1 MSLSPYS
8 LIRVCFSP
16 LRLLALGVL
25 LISSCTAQTE
35 QDQVLYEKSE
45 QASFALKE
53 IVNGLDHPWAM
64 AFMPDGSILITER
77 SGKLRIVENAALD
90 PTPIPGLPKIYSSG
104 QGGLLD
110 IALHPD
116 FSSNRLVYFSY
127 SASDNSG
134 AGTEVARAKFENGAL
149 KQVQSIFSV
158 EPKTSGRNHYGSRLA
173 FANDGTLLITIG
185 DRYSFMLEAQNNA
198 NHLGTVVRVNDDG
211 SVPADNPFVG
221 DHSSRPEI
229 YSFGHRNPQGLTIR
243 PGSDQIW
250 SHEHGPRG
258 GDEVNIIRPGANY
271 GWPAITYGIDY
282 SGAIISELTEAPGM
296 EQPVI
301 YWDPSIAPS
310 GMTFYSGSFFPQW
323 DGDLFVGALRGT
335 HLRRLELEGDTV
347 VAQEALLNDLGE
359 RIRDVRQGPDGY
371 LYILTDLARP
381 NGKLLRLEPAD

>member
-1 MSLSPYS
+1 MSLSPHS
-8 LIRVCFSP
+8 LIRICFS
-16 LRLLALGVL
+16 LLGFLALGVL
-25 LISSCTAQTE
+25 LVSGCTAQID
-35 QDQVLYEKSE
+35 QDAVLYEKSE
-45 QASFALKE
+45 QANFSLKE
-53 IVNGLDHPWAM
+53 IVNGLDHPWSM
-64 AFMPDGSILITER
+64 AFMPDGGILITER
-77 SGKLRIVENAALD
+77 SGKLRIVKNAALD

-110 IALHPD
+110 IVLHPD

-134 AGTEVARAKFENGAL
+134 AGTEVARAKFEHGAL
-149 KQVQSIFSV
+149 TQVQSIFSV

-173 FANDGTLLITIG
+173 FAHDGTLLVTVG
-185 DRYSFMLEAQNNA
+185 ERFSFMLEAQNTA
-198 NHLGTVVRVNDDG
+198 NHLGTIVRINDDG

-221 DHSSRPEI
+221 DHSSKPEI

-258 GDEVNIIRPGANY
+258 GDEVNIIRPGVNY

-310 GMTFYSGSFFPQW
+310 GMTFYSGSLFPQW
-323 DGDLFVGALRGT
+323 DGDLFVGALKGA
-335 HLRRLELEGDTV
+335 HLRRLELDGDTI
-347 VAQEALLNDLGE
+347 VAQEALLNELGE